1 MQCLFSPLVLYRCL
15 KTNFAYSAR
24 QANRSSEI
32 YLSPECRN
40 IVGEDVTKV
49 LQLPE
54 EDATANSNE
63 AAVLGLPNPPSYYN
77 RSF

>member
-1 MQCLFSPLVLYRCL
+1 
-15 KTNFAYSAR
+15 
-24 QANRSSEI
+24 
-32 YLSPECRN
+32 LSPECRN